1 MKRTT
6 KGSHLFS
13 EQPLEPVRAPNPN
26 VTIEYRFGSEADLK
40 AATNISFSLLNEIRS
55 VREDSAIVVLNFRA
69 LQARRIDEMQEDL
82 LILSKRK
89 VDIFQGSQE
98 WSGAEAGIEVK
109 RMDHEIDELLHKYA
123 LALRDYETLSQ
134 EAVAELVPAASRL
147 PTIFK
152 ASLGRGRDLLYKL
165 LPKPR
170 ERLVVKETS
179 GQGLE
184 GEGGRQVS
192 QVSNE
197 QAVLSGDVEANG
209 AHEQTLEELFKDKN
223 ANNNFRELDKAARE
237 ARDKHKASSERLWM
251 GSFGGLALIVP
262 MLIMVLHR
270 SVHGSLIV
278 TSVGTV
284 LFAVALALAAR
295 SLKGMDVL
303 AATAAYA
310 AVLVVFVGSSLPPVA

>member
-1 MKRTT
+1 TTKRTHMF
-6 KGSHLFS
+6 G
-13 EQPLEPVRAPNPN
+13 EPFELVLDRNLYA
-26 VTIEYRFGSEADLK
+26 TIEYRFGSKADLQE
-40 AATNISFSLLNEIRS
+40 ATKISFSLLDEIR
-55 VREDSAIVVLNFRA
+55 RARQDSAIVVLNFRA
-69 LQARRIDEMQEDL
+69 LQALRIDEMQEELLELSKEKVDL
-82 LILSKRK
+82 LQQIKTGGK
-89 VDIFQGSQE
+89 
-98 WSGAEAGIEVK
+98 AESSFKERRAHLNG
-109 RMDHEIDELLHKYA
+109 RIDELLHKYA

-134 EAVAELVPAASRL
+134 EAVAELVPKTQNL
-147 PTIFK
+147 KWHVT
-152 ASLGRGRDLLYKL
+152 
-165 LPKPR
+165 
-170 ERLVVKETS
+170 T
-179 GQGLE
+179 GLE
-184 GEGGRQVS
+184 KGWKILTKVRHYRPYSDPEMNARGKNMEDIEFDPESKEHYRRTGLF
-192 QVSNE
+192 NPE
-197 QAVLSGDVEANG
+197 P
-209 AHEQTLEELFKDKN
+209 TLEDLFKQKN
-223 ANNNFRELDKAARE
+223 AKNNFRELDKAARE